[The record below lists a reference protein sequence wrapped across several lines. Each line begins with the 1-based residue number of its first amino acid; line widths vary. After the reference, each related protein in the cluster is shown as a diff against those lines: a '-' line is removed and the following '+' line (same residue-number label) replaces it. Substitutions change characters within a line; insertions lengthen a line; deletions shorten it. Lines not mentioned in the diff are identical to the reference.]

1 MKRCGLLVGLL
12 LVACTAQPS
21 AVPVAPTRTA
31 SPAPSPTISTTP
43 RPTAAPTSQP
53 RLDGSALAALIDRPA
68 LRMHLDAL
76 QEIADATQGGNRATG
91 TPGFDGSVDHVAM
104 TLKAAGY
111 EVDERDFTV
120 AGVSSTNVLAELPGS
135 GSGVVI
141 IGAHLDSVTAG
152 PGIND
157 NGSGVATLLV
167 IAEQLRQL
175 APPDSTIRFAF
186 WGAEEGGPFGSRE
199 YVESL
204 SAEERA
210 EIVAYLNFDMLASP
224 NAVRFVYDE
233 DDAPQGS
240 DELTARFVAAFEDAG
255 LGWDR
260 IDVDRRSDHGPF
272 AAAGIPVGGLF
283 SGGRELVTEV
293 QAAGSGAVAAQPSDP
308 CSDAP
313 CDTIGN
319 VDLATH
325 VEMSRIVARV
335 LVELA
340 SRGSISR

>member
-1 MKRCGLLVGLL
+1 MKRRGLLAGLL

-21 AVPVAPTRTA
+21 ALPAARTPTA
-31 SPAPSPTISTTP
+31 SPSPSSNVSPTP
-43 RPTAAPTSQP
+43 LPTATPTP
-53 RLDGSALAALIDRPA
+53 EPGLDGSALAALIRRPA
-68 LRMHLDAL
+68 LRTHLAAL
-76 QEIADATQGGNRATG
+76 QEIADSTPGGNRATRS
-91 TPGFDGSVDHVAM
+91 PGFDASVDHVVT
-104 TLKAAGY
+104 TLTAAGY
-111 EVDERDFTV
+111 AVDERDFTV
-120 AGVSSTNVLAELPGS
+120 AGVSSTNVIAELPGS
-135 GSGVVI
+135 GSDVVI

-167 IAEQLRQL
+167 IAERLREFP
-175 APPDSTIRFAF
+175 PPDASVRFAF
-186 WGAEEGGPFGSRE
+186 WGAEEGGPFGSRA

-204 SAEERA
+204 SREERA

-233 DDAPQGS
+233 DDAPTGS
-240 DELTARFVAAFEDAG
+240 DELTVRFVAAFEDAG

-272 AAAGIPVGGLF
+272 AAVGIPIGGLF
-283 SGGRELVTEV
+283 SGGRELVTAT
-293 QAAGSGAVAAQPSDP
+293 QAAGSGAVAGQPSDP

-313 CDTIGN
+313 CDTIDN

-325 VEMSRIVARV
+325 VEMSRIVALV
-335 LVELA
+335 LVDLA
-340 SRGSISR
+340 AEE

>member
-1 MKRCGLLVGLL
+1 MKRRGLLAGLL
-12 LVACTAQPS
+12 LAACTTQPP
-21 AVPVAPTRTA
+21 AVPVAPTPTA
-31 SPAPSPTISTTP
+31 SDSPSVAVSPTPLQS
-43 RPTAAPTSQP
+43 AAPPPEP
-53 RLDGSALAALIDRPA
+53 RLDGGALAALIDRQT
-68 LRMHLDAL
+68 LRTHLAAF
-76 QEIADATQGGNRATG
+76 QEIADAAPGGNRATG
-91 TPGFDGSVDHVAM
+91 TPGFDASVDHVVT
-104 TLKAAGY
+104 TLRAAGY
-111 EVDERDFTV
+111 AVAERDFTI
-120 AGVSSTNVLAELPGS
+120 AAISSTNILAELPGS
-135 GSGVVI
+135 GSGVVM
-141 IGAHLDSVTAG
+141 IGAHLDSVPAG

-167 IAEQLRQL
+167 IAQRLREL
-175 APPDSTIRFAF
+175 PPPDATIRFAF
-186 WGAEEGGPFGSRE
+186 WGAEEGGPFGSRA

-233 DDAPQGS
+233 DDAPAGS

-283 SGGRELVTEV
+283 SGGRELVTAA
-293 QAAGSGAVAAQPSDP
+293 QTAGSGAVAGQPSDP

-313 CDTIGN
+313 CDTIDSVDLTTHVELSRIVALVL
-319 VDLATH
+319 VDLATG
-325 VEMSRIVARV
+325 A
-335 LVELA
+335 
-340 SRGSISR
+340 

>member
-1 MKRCGLLVGLL
+1 M
-12 LVACTAQPS
+12 
-21 AVPVAPTRTA
+21 
-31 SPAPSPTISTTP
+31 
-43 RPTAAPTSQP
+43 
-53 RLDGSALAALIDRPA
+53 
-68 LRMHLDAL
+68 
-76 QEIADATQGGNRATG
+76 
-91 TPGFDGSVDHVAM
+91 
-104 TLKAAGY
+104 
-111 EVDERDFTV
+111 DERDFTV

-135 GSGVVI
+135 GSGVVM
-141 IGAHLDSVTAG
+141 IGAHLDSVPAG

-167 IAEQLRQL
+167 IAERLREL
-175 APPDSTIRFAF
+175 PPPDATIRFAF
-186 WGAEEGGPFGSRE
+186 WGAEEGGPFGSRA

-204 SAEERA
+204 SAEERG

-233 DDAPQGS
+233 DDAPAGS

-272 AAAGIPVGGLF
+272 AAAGIPIGGLF
-283 SGGRELVTEV
+283 SGGRELVTAA
-293 QAAGSGAVAAQPSDP
+293 QAAGSGAVAGQPSDP

-313 CDTIGN
+313 CDTIDN
-319 VDLATH
+319 VDLDTH

-335 LVELA
+335 LVDLA
-340 SRGSISR
+340 TRRMAEITPGGRPGGVPRIRRTTGSSR

>member
-1 MKRCGLLVGLL
+1 MKRRGLL
-12 LVACTAQPS
+12 LGLLLAACTSQPS
-21 AVPVAPTRTA
+21 ALPLAPTPTA
-31 SPAPSPTISTTP
+31 SPTAAATVSPTP
-43 RPTAAPTSQP
+43 RPTAAPTPEP

-68 LRMHLDAL
+68 LRTHLEAL
-76 QEIADATQGGNRATG
+76 QAITDATAGHNRSTG
-91 TPGFDGSVDHVAM
+91 TPGFDATVDHVA
-104 TLKAAGY
+104 TALTAAGY
-111 EVDERDFTV
+111 EVDQREFAA
-120 AGVSSTNVLAELPGS
+120 AGVSSTNVLAERPGR
-135 GSGVVI
+135 GTGVVM
-141 IGAHLDSVTAG
+141 IGAHLDSVAAG

-167 IAEQLRQL
+167 IAAGLKDL
-175 APPDSTIRFAF
+175 PAPDATIRFAF
-186 WGAEEGGPFGSRE
+186 WGAEEGGPFGSRA

-210 EIVAYLNFDMLASP
+210 KIVAYLNFDMLASP

-233 DDAPQGS
+233 DDAPAGS

-260 IDVDRRSDHGPF
+260 LDVDRRSDHGPF
-272 AAAGIPVGGLF
+272 AAAGIPIGGLF
-283 SGGRELVTEV
+283 SGGREPVTEA
-293 QAAGSGAVAAQPSDP
+293 QAAGSGAVAGQPSDP

-313 CDTIGN
+313 CDTIDN

-335 LVELA
+335 LVDLVTNDD
-340 SRGSISR
+340 